1 MTDITPEAVANLR
14 QRLKAINEMG
24 DRIPAKLVA
33 AAAREAD
40 SMIETLSRELE
51 SLRGAIAR

>member
-14 QRLKAINEMG
+14 QRLKTINEMG
-24 DRIPAKLVA
+24 DRIPVKLVA

-51 SLRGAIAR
+51 SLRGAVAR